1 MERAPISVP
10 IGGQTK
16 TPGGELIRVDFVNR
30 KVARRDSAIVKD
42 VHDHEAH
49 HAGVALATD
58 TRVLHL
64 TTIRDGNTLG
74 SVTTDQANKHVA
86 AVTWGRPG
94 AGSDEFKTMLM
105 GGDEATAMAARSI
118 ASSVSDGISE
128 IAKAAAVQGELSE
141 REVTEAFEDGIKG
154 REIVVYTTNQ
164 DGSVTQERK
173 RTKGKFVEVI
183 PLFPGIEEE
192 IPEAA

>member
-1 MERAPISVP
+1 
-10 IGGQTK
+10 
-16 TPGGELIRVDFVNR
+16 
-30 KVARRDSAIVKD
+30 
-42 VHDHEAH
+42 
-49 HAGVALATD
+49 
-58 TRVLHL
+58 
-64 TTIRDGNTLG
+64 
-74 SVTTDQANKHVA
+74 
-86 AVTWGRPG
+86 VTWGRPG

-164 DGSVTQERK
+164 DGSVTQERR